1 MPLSLFAKERKRA
14 VVAPAL
20 VPVAVT
26 GISIAVTI
34 SPKTKNKRIP
44 HHEGFFLF
52 LISNEMRYTA
62 IATRYGII
70 IYARNANTV
79 KTGGHA
85 S

>member
-14 VVAPAL
+14 DARAL
-20 VPVAVT
+20 APVAVT
-26 GISIAVTI
+26 GISIAATI
-34 SPKTKNKRIP
+34 FLKTKNKKIP
-44 HHEGFFLF
+44 RHEGFFLF

-62 IATRYGII
+62 IATIYGII